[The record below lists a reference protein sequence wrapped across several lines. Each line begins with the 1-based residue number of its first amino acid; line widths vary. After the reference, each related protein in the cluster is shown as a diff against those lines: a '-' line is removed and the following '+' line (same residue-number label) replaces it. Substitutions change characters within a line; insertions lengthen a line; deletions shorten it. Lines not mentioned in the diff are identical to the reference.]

1 MPLSSHLA
9 PGFIRLTYS
18 GEFLPHHMIV
28 PINFASAPAQGVSP
42 DLLTTDS
49 SNVEFVTALGFLVG
63 ALAPSFNTATKF
75 GLADIYAVD
84 PVTGIRTFI
93 YTTDVGSAGT
103 DAVNA
108 NVNSSEGVF
117 VFKST
122 VGRPVKLYIMEGT
135 YEPNARNVGIVPA
148 GPRQDL
154 IDYVLSGD
162 NIIYGRQDAYPLA
175 FQTFTSKI
183 NDVLRRRQGFLDV

>member
-18 GEFLPHHMIV
+18 GEFLPHHAIIPV
-28 PINFASAPAQGVSP
+28 NFASAPAQGVSP
-42 DLLTTDS
+42 DLLTTDGS
-49 SNVEFVTALGFLVG
+49 TVDFVTALGDLVA
-63 ALAPSFNTATKF
+63 ALAASFHTTTKF
-75 GLADIYAVD
+75 GLADVYAVD

-93 YTTDVGSAGT
+93 STTNVAAVGT
-103 DAVNA
+103 DAVNS

-122 VGRPVKLYIMEGT
+122 VGRPIKVYIMEGT
-135 YEPNARNVGIVPA
+135 YEPNARNVGVVPA
-148 GPRQDL
+148 GSRQTL

-162 NIIYGRQDAYPLA
+162 NIIYGRENAYPLA

-183 NDVLRRRQGFLDV
+183 NDVIRRRQGFSDV